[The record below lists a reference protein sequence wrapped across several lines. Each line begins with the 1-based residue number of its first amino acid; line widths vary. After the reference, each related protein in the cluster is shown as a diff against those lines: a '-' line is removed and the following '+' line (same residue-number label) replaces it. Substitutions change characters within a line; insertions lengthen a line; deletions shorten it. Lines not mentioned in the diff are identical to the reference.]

1 MSILDHVSESHFF
14 GPGTDIIIS
23 FTAVLILI
31 FAVNSNLHH
40 KQMNSIE
47 KQYQDHI
54 QYLLNAYKKIGD
66 RLKKVDDLPDSRK
79 KIEAVLDINQ
89 ELYKQLAKAKKENA
103 QTLQIFED
111 FLRSYNNGKKTGL
124 KSSEYFSGNLDL
136 HKVRNNQISIIDE
149 IAKRYGTVATQK
161 TENTYMISIDHNDRD
176 DIVIQNEITSQVFTF
191 GNHILFDMDKVEL
204 KRDGRE
210 ILKNIGNIF
219 RGKLDFV
226 REIQIQGHADPQS
239 SKRYASNLQLAAN
252 RAITVFNL
260 FQNEIG
266 IDPTQNMM
274 SATSFG
280 QYMPVQ
286 RTYYD
291 RDYNHS
297 QLTADNNTPEKR
309 TRNRRIE
316 IVLFYFFI

>member
-1 MSILDHVSESHFF
+1 VNILDHLSESNFF

-23 FTAVLILI
+23 FTAVLILL

-40 KQMNSIE
+40 KQMSSIE
-47 KQYQDHI
+47 KRYQDHI
-54 QYLLNAYKKIGD
+54 KYLLNAYKKIGD
-66 RLKKVDDLPDSRK
+66 RLKKAEDLPDSK
-79 KIEAVLDINQ
+79 SKIAAVLDINQ
-89 ELYKQLAKAKKENA
+89 DLYERLAKAKKENA
-103 QTLQIFED
+103 QTLQILED
-111 FLRSYNNGKKTGL
+111 LLKSYNNENKRRL
-124 KSSEYFSGNLDL
+124 KSSEYLPGDLNLN
-136 HKVRNNQISIIDE
+136 KVRNSQVSIINE
-149 IAKRYGTVATQK
+149 IAKRYGTVAK
-161 TENTYMISIDHNDRD
+161 EKAKNTYVISIDHNDRD

-191 GNHILFDMDKVEL
+191 GNHILFDIDEVEL
-204 KRDGRE
+204 KLEGRD
-210 ILKNIGNIF
+210 ILKNVGNIF
-219 RGKLDFV
+219 RGKLDFI
-226 REIQIQGHADPQS
+226 REIQIQGHADPQP

-266 IDPTQNMM
+266 IDPTQSMM

-280 QYMPVQ
+280 QYMPIQ

-291 RDYNHS
+291 RDYNHF
-297 QLTADNNTPEKR
+297 QLTVDNNRPEKR